1 MHGARD
7 VGQGI
12 DELTDK
18 ERKDILQMVLEQVVI
33 DGDNNVDIT
42 LAIPTKVSSLRKIPC
57 PYKLWQT
64 YKL

>member
-42 LAIPTKVSSLRKIPC
+42 QAIPTKVSPLRKIPC